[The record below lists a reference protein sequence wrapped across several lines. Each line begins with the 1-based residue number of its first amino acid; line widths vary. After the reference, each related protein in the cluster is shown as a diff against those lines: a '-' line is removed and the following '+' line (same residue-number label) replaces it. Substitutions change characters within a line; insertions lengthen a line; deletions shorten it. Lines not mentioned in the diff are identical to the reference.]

1 MLKNSNKSK
10 ATEIGTLPGY
20 LRGLIK
26 KSSSNAEYFHSGK
39 AGPLNMMGGT
49 HVNVA
54 SIGEVRR
61 NQNTSF
67 SKPQRKKQNTARQV
81 SVTLLI
87 YF

>member
-39 AGPLNMMGGT
+39 AGPLNMMGRT
-49 HVNVA
+49 HVSVA